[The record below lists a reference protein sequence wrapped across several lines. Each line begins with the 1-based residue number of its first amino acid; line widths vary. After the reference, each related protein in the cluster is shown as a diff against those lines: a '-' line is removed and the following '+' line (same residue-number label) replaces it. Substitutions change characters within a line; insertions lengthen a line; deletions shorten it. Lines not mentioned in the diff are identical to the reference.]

1 MEIENLE
8 SEKFQNTRKRDCD
21 YGKFLHFDNAC
32 PKSRVLLFF
41 SKHAINVLKN
51 HPATMFFD
59 ATFYAAPVN
68 FYQLMTIHGSY
79 NGTSYLIG
87 FSLMQDKTEANY
99 KLVLQQL
106 KEQVLEYQVAMNP
119 KKILYDSEKA
129 LQNALAYHFPEA
141 QVLGCWFHFCQSIY
155 RRAVCKCFGRK
166 AFTNAHLKTFV
177 SQFTALPLIPLE
189 NLNEAMSLIKSS
201 IQKVPQR

>member
-1 MEIENLE
+1 
-8 SEKFQNTRKRDCD
+8 
-21 YGKFLHFDNAC
+21 
-32 PKSRVLLFF
+32 
-41 SKHAINVLKN
+41 
-51 HPATMFFD
+51 MFFD
-59 ATFYAAPVN
+59 DTFYAAPVN
-68 FYQLMTIHGSY
+68 FYQLMTIHWSY

-106 KEQVLEYQVAMNP
+106 KEQALEYQVVMNP

-129 LQNALAYHFPEA
+129 LQNALEYHLPES

-155 RRAVCKCFGRK
+155 RRAVCKSVGRK
-166 AFTNAHLKTFV
+166 AFTNAHLNTFV